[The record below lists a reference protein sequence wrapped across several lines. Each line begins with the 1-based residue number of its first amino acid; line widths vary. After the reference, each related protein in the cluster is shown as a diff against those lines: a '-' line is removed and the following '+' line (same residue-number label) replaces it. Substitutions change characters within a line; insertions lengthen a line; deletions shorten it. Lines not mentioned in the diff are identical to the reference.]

1 MPTTVANGNTEQLSV
16 ATSTAAN
23 TRSFAKSI
31 ATNNI
36 SRLTA
41 TQTVSTNSG
50 FTSRLAS
57 LSNGHEENIRKSQE
71 TKVLCFIQRER
82 VNNFIFPIIQNLIIL
97 TRMTTFLDEN
107 CRVALLSTFYL
118 TAFCILSLKLI

>member
-57 LSNGHEENIRKSQE
+57 LSNGHEENNRKSQE
-71 TKVLCFIQRER
+71 TKV
-82 VNNFIFPIIQNLIIL
+82 PIVFYSKRKSKIILII
-97 TRMTTFLDEN
+97 F
-107 CRVALLSTFYL
+107 
-118 TAFCILSLKLI
+118 